1 LDESGGLRTTYKNHQ
16 LHRLRLIF
24 SSSSFSSS
32 LWEEHLV
39 MVLLAVDNV
48 AVAVVHPMLL
58 AVLVVV
64 FPNDFVAAVAV
75 LPNLQVADA
84 LFDVDPIDLHAVVVE
99 NAVVVDH
106 L

>member
-24 SSSSFSSS
+24 SSSFSSS

-75 LPNLQVADA
+75 LPNLQVAGA